1 MLTRNMEQK
10 FEEIKKYMEKNFSQ
24 QDGLSKDMCYTLI
37 ENFTKEV
44 KSEIKK
50 QLDEE
55 MTKKHYW

>member
-1 MLTRNMEQK
+1 MEQK
-10 FEEIKKYMEKNFSQ
+10 FEEIKKYMEKKFSQ